1 MKIGLGTVQFGQNY
15 GVSNKQ
21 GITSEDEVREIL
33 AFAWGNEITFL
44 DTATLYGTSEEVIGR
59 SIPPHAAFTIV
70 TKTPTFQKTKIE
82 KGDAARLKDTF
93 RSSLDK
99 LRQPNLYGLLVHHAV
114 DLLKEGGQYL
124 WEAMQE
130 LKEMGLVQKIGASL
144 YSPLELNRF
153 LEKYTPDIVQT
164 PINVFDQRMIQ
175 NGHLQH
181 LNSLNV
187 EIHSRSVFLQ
197 GLLLMSPEELP
208 VHFNSIRN
216 MVLQYRED
224 LQKKDINPLE
234 AALFFV
240 YQQPEIDYVIVGVNN
255 QSHLKEILSV
265 AQNMDLLRR
274 IEFSTY
280 AVNEEAIINPSLWRP
295 Q

>member
-21 GITSEDEVREIL
+21 GITPEDEVRDIL
-33 AFAWGNEITFL
+33 TLAWGNGITLL
-44 DTATLYGTSEEVIGR
+44 DTATLYGTSEEVLGR
-59 SIPPHAAFTIV
+59 SIPPHTSFRIV
-70 TKTPTFQKTKIE
+70 TKTPPFQKTTIE
-82 KGDAARLKDTF
+82 KKDSARLIDTF

-99 LRQPNLYGLLVHHAV
+99 LRQPNLYGLLVHHVV
-114 DLLKEGGQYL
+114 DLLKDGGQYL

-130 LKEMGLVQKIGASL
+130 LKDMGLVQKIGASL
-144 YSPLELNRF
+144 YSPPELDHL
-153 LEKYTPDIVQT
+153 LEKYTPDIVQV

-175 NGHLQH
+175 NGNLQR
-181 LNSLNV
+181 LNGMGV

-208 VHFNSIRN
+208 VDFNSIRN
-216 MVLQYRED
+216 LMLQYREA
-224 LQKKDINPLE
+224 LQKQDINPLE
-234 AALFFV
+234 AALKFV

-255 QSHLKEILSV
+255 QAHLKAILIV
-265 AQNMDLLRR
+265 VRGMELLRC
-274 IEFSTY
+274 IDFSMY
-280 AVNEEAIINPSLWRP
+280 AVNEETIINPSLWSP

>member
-21 GITSEDEVREIL
+21 GITPEDEVREIL
-33 AFAWGNEITFL
+33 TFAWGNGITLL
-44 DTATLYGTSEEVIGR
+44 DTATLYGASEEVLGR
-59 SIPPHAAFTIV
+59 SIPPHTAFRIV

-82 KGDAARLKDTF
+82 KEDVARLKDIF

-114 DLLKEGGQYL
+114 DLLKDGGQYL
-124 WEAMQE
+124 WEGMQE

-144 YSPLELNRF
+144 YSPIELNRF
-153 LEKYTPDIVQT
+153 LEKYTPDIVQL

-175 NGHLQH
+175 NGNLQH
-181 LNSLNV
+181 LKSQGV

-208 VHFNSIRN
+208 AHFNVIRSTI
-216 MVLQYRED
+216 LQYREA
-224 LQKKDINPLE
+224 LQKQDINPLE
-234 AALFFV
+234 AALTFV
-240 YQQPEIDYVIVGVNN
+240 CQQPEIDYVIVGINN
-255 QSHLKEILSV
+255 QTHLKEILSV
-265 AQNMDLLRR
+265 SQNMSLLRR
-274 IEFSTY
+274 IDFSMY
-280 AVNEEAIINPSLWRP
+280 AVIEEAVINPASWGL

>member
-21 GITSEDEVREIL
+21 GITPEDEVLDIL
-33 AFAWGNEITFL
+33 TFAWENGITLL
-44 DTATLYGTSEEVIGR
+44 DTATLYGASEEVIGR
-59 SIPPHAAFTIV
+59 NILPHSSFRIV
-70 TKTPTFQKTKIE
+70 TKTPTFQKTTIE
-82 KGDAARLKDTF
+82 KEDAARLKDTF
-93 RSSLDK
+93 HSSLDK
-99 LRQPNLYGLLVHHAV
+99 LRQPKLYGLLVHHAI
-114 DLLKEGGQYL
+114 DLLKDGGQYL
-124 WEAMQE
+124 WEGMQD

-181 LNSLNV
+181 LNGLGV

-216 MVLQYRED
+216 LMLQYREA
-224 LQKKDINPLE
+224 LQKQDINPLE
-234 AALFFV
+234 AALTFV
-240 YQQPEIDYVIVGVNN
+240 YQQPEIDYVIVGINN
-255 QSHLKEILSV
+255 QAHLKEILN
-265 AQNMDLLRR
+265 AGQNIDPLRR
-274 IEFSTY
+274 IDFSMY
-280 AVNEEAIINPSLWRP
+280 AVNEEAIINPSLWSLK
-295 Q
+295 